1 MRKRRDGR
9 DAPAARI
16 LRAAKEEFA
25 RRGFSGSRIEA
36 IGRRAGVN
44 PALVLY
50 YFKSKDALY
59 TTILREIFGE
69 LDRENLIVRLRD
81 FNLKPPQRLYVAIYL
96 IVRLFLKPRDPDY
109 YRIVFHELADGSPH
123 LRKMALEFIIPERRE
138 MVLEI
143 IREGIETG
151 DFRPCNP
158 LLVVHGIFSYVT
170 NLVLF
175 SNLYNETAM
184 KELLYGE
191 NAESVVL
198 DHILRQVF
206 TGLDPDR
213 NNVRLPDMPGEI
225 LQFLDEIIKNY

>member
-9 DAPAARI
+9 DAPAAGI

-81 FNLKPPQRLYVAIYL
+81 FNLKPPQRLYVAVYL

-123 LRKMALEFIIPERRE
+123 LKKMALEFIIPERRE

>member
-1 MRKRRDGR
+1 MKARR
-9 DAPAARI
+9 PKSETPPPVRI
-16 LRAAKEEFA
+16 LAAAKGEFA
-25 RRGFSGSRIEA
+25 DRGFTGSRVESIA
-36 IGRRAGVN
+36 RRAGVN

-59 TTILREIFGE
+59 TAMLREIFGE

-81 FNLKPPQRLYVAIYL
+81 FRLKPPQRLYVAIYL
-96 IVRLFLKPRDPDY
+96 VVRLFLKPRDPDY
-109 YRIVFHELADGSPH
+109 YRIVFHELADGGTH
-123 LRKMALEFIIPERRE
+123 LKKMALEFIIPERRE
-138 MVLEI
+138 MVLQI

-175 SNLYNETAM
+175 SNLYNETAL
-184 KELLYGE
+184 KELLNGG

-198 DHILRQVF
+198 DHILQQVF
-206 TGLDPDR
+206 IGLDPGR
-213 NNVRLPDMPGEI
+213 KNAPLPEMP
-225 LQFLDEIIKNY
+225 

>member
-1 MRKRRDGR
+1 MTRKSKSKSAPSGR
-9 DAPAARI
+9 I
-16 LRAAKEEFA
+16 IEAAKVEFA
-25 RRGFSGSRIEA
+25 ERGLSGSRVESIA
-36 IGRRAGVN
+36 RRAGVN

-59 TTILREIFGE
+59 TAILREIFGD

-81 FNLKPPQRLYVAIYL
+81 FRLRPPQRLYVAIYL

-109 YRIVFHELADGSPH
+109 YRIVFHELADGGSH
-123 LRKMALEFIIPERRE
+123 LKKMALEFIIPERRE

-143 IREGIETG
+143 IREGMESG

-175 SNLYNETAM
+175 SNLYDATAL

-191 NAESVVL
+191 SAESAVL
-198 DHILRQVF
+198 DHILQQVF
-206 TGLDPDR
+206 IGLDPER
-213 NNVRLPDMPGEI
+213 KNAPLPEMPGEI
-225 LQFLDEIIKNY
+225 LRLLDEIIKNY